1 MASRAAVAA
10 DFCRLTPSV
19 NIALMQLSKRTQ
31 YGLRALICLADAYE
45 RGYLQTKELSAREK
59 LPTKFLE
66 SILSALTRGKFLV
79 SKIGATG
86 GYRLARPPKNIL
98 LGDIVARLEGKKL
111 MEDQAEPEPGERPGE
126 VAIRV
131 IQTELSDA
139 VRSVLNATTLAQIA
153 ERVSQ
158 QTPTG
163 QMYYI

>member
-1 MASRAAVAA
+1 
-10 DFCRLTPSV
+10 
-19 NIALMQLSKRTQ
+19 MQLSKRTQ
-31 YGLRALICLADAYE
+31 YGIRALICLADAYE

-131 IQTELSDA
+131 IQSELSDA

-153 ERVSQ
+153 EQVGQ
-158 QTPTG
+158 QGRGG